1 MSKVKKEPGYAGL
14 ILIYDLILILRMLHI
29 ASLDKLFNKKYR
41 FYFLYVPV
49 GFILYYTFFF
59 PFMHVQVVGNEGQD
73 LLRTF
78 FLTFLSIYILWFTI
92 SALSTIYFMVEPKL
106 TRYAE
111 NMFKECEL
119 YINKKTTA
127 RKIVIRLRNL
137 VDGYY
142 IPFGIASITIGI
154 GLFIFY
160 QTLTYSFKTIEG
172 AFHNFVALQF
182 ICAGICWMIRREYGN
197 EEHRKKT
204 KQEKKQEEKEDHFYE
219 EELEEITSND
229 KEEVHKKKNSIKKD
243 IKKND
248 FRTKRKEM
256 YKHKEKLQSNTNTNS
271 DDVVAYKENMTVAE
285 LAGALNVPA
294 ATLIKKLMA
303 LGMLVN
309 INASLDFDT
318 AEILVADFNKT
329 LKKESTNGLSY
340 SSSFT
345 TCYISF
351 SLRAA
356 ASVLGKSPHAAEM
369 LVCRARSALKKQLEQ
384 EGFVY
389 ENL

>member
-78 FLTFLSIYILWFTI
+78 FLTFLSIYILWFII

-111 NMFKECEL
+111 NMIKECEL

-142 IPFGIASITIGI
+142 IPL
-154 GLFIFY
+154 GL
-160 QTLTYSFKTIEG
+160 L
-172 AFHNFVALQF
+172 L
-182 ICAGICWMIRREYGN
+182 
-197 EEHRKKT
+197 
-204 KQEKKQEEKEDHFYE
+204 
-219 EELEEITSND
+219 
-229 KEEVHKKKNSIKKD
+229 
-243 IKKND
+243 
-248 FRTKRKEM
+248 
-256 YKHKEKLQSNTNTNS
+256 
-271 DDVVAYKENMTVAE
+271 
-285 LAGALNVPA
+285 
-294 ATLIKKLMA
+294 
-303 LGMLVN
+303 
-309 INASLDFDT
+309 
-318 AEILVADFNKT
+318 
-329 LKKESTNGLSY
+329 
-340 SSSFT
+340 
-345 TCYISF
+345 
-351 SLRAA
+351 
-356 ASVLGKSPHAAEM
+356 
-369 LVCRARSALKKQLEQ
+369 
-384 EGFVY
+384 
-389 ENL
+389 